1 MKRFS
6 SFIGFLGREDDRRPF
21 RRCAL
26 AAAALCLG
34 LTFESGVVFAQ
45 EVGEE
50 YRRGYGFTASAF
62 ANGAFPRI
70 RNVTNGST
78 GGLSGQTVTT
88 EDSTDFLVFAPSLA
102 VGYNLHRW
110 GIPIRAEI
118 EYAARGKVE
127 YDAQPVLSGATGVD
141 VQSTVKNDTV
151 MANLYLD
158 FSRPGKKWQPYI
170 GLGLG
175 VSFNDTN
182 ADVTDNGSLIRVS
195 KKLTE
200 FAYSGMAG
208 VAYPLGQ
215 NWWFD
220 TRLRYV
226 NLGSLQ
232 FGPQQVTGGGLQ
244 LDAETLD
251 SIELGIGLRW
261 HF

>member
-6 SFIGFLGREDDRRPF
+6 QIIGFLDQRRH
-21 RRCAL
+21 RRVARVCAIATTILFL
-26 AAAALCLG
+26 A
-34 LTFESGVVFAQ
+34 LTSEGMEAYAQ

-78 GGLSGQTVTT
+78 GGLTGRTVTT

-127 YDAQPVLSGATGVD
+127 YDARPALSGATGVNI
-141 VQSTVKNDTV
+141 QSTVKNDTV